1 MHATDGTDA
10 HTLSGA
16 GLERRLRGRRGEREV
31 LDRLLATVRTG
42 PSQVLVLRGEAG
54 IGKTTLLGYLL
65 ERASGCRIARAAGV
79 EPEMELAF
87 AGLHQLCAPFL
98 DRIECLPDPQR
109 AALGSAF
116 SLRDGDAPDR
126 FAVGLAILSLLSDVA
141 RERPLVCV
149 VDDAQWLDRASAQAL
164 AFVAR
169 RLVTESVALV
179 FAVRQPGAEQDLAG
193 LAELAVHGLPDD
205 DARALLESVITGPLD
220 ERVRDRIVAESRGNP
235 LALLELARGL
245 TPEELAGGIGLP
257 CISAMSGRIEE
268 GFRRQLMPLPPA
280 TRRLLLVAAAEPVGD
295 PLVVWRAADRL
306 GVQVAAVA
314 PAAAARLIEFGRH
327 VRFCHPLARSAVY
340 RAASLQERRSAHRAL
355 AEATDPGIDPDRRAW
370 HRARAATGLD
380 ENIAADLEG
389 SAGRARARG
398 GLAAAAA
405 FCERAAE
412 LTPDRA
418 RRARRTLAA
427 ARAKQQAGA
436 PDAALRLLA
445 IAEAGPLD
453 ELGHA
458 HAELLRAQLAA
469 DPGRGGDAP
478 QLLLKAANRLEPLHA
493 GLAREAYRD
502 AFSAVLTAGRLA
514 VRGGL
519 LEVAEAVR
527 AAPQAPQPPGGCD
540 LLLDGLAVLITEGH
554 AAGTPMLRRALKAFR
569 DGASTDE
576 GFRWLPLACSM
587 SRKVWDDE
595 SWYTLSARLIEH
607 ARRAGA
613 LTVLPAALLMSVP
626 IRLLAGELAT
636 AVSMA
641 EEAEAVGRATANPA
655 GPYARMVLTA
665 WRGREA
671 EAPQVTATATREMV
685 ARGEGQWLTA
695 ARWVT
700 AVFNNGLCR
709 YDEALAAAEQAS
721 SESQDELGL
730 AVPWMAEL
738 IEAAARAWQPERA
751 ADAMRHL
758 SETTS
763 TTNSDWALGIQA
775 RSRALLSDGD
785 SAECLYRE
793 AIDRLG
799 RTRVRVELARAHLVY
814 GEWLRRQN
822 RRVDARHQL
831 RTAYGMLTAMGIDG
845 FAERARRELLATG
858 ETVRKRTVET
868 AQQLSGQEAQI
879 ARLAGEGNTNP
890 EIGAQ
895 LFLSPRT
902 VEYHMRKIFHKLGIS
917 SRRELRRV
925 LPNLEQAALPA

>member
-1 MHATDGTDA
+1 M
-10 HTLSGA
+10 
-16 GLERRLRGRRGEREV
+16 
-31 LDRLLATVRTG
+31 
-42 PSQVLVLRGEAG
+42 
-54 IGKTTLLGYLL
+54 
-65 ERASGCRIARAAGV
+65 
-79 EPEMELAF
+79 
-87 AGLHQLCAPFL
+87 
-98 DRIECLPDPQR
+98 
-109 AALGSAF
+109 
-116 SLRDGDAPDR
+116 
-126 FAVGLAILSLLSDVA
+126 
-141 RERPLVCV
+141 
-149 VDDAQWLDRASAQAL
+149 
-164 AFVAR
+164 
-169 RLVTESVALV
+169 
-179 FAVRQPGAEQDLAG
+179 
-193 LAELAVHGLPDD
+193 
-205 DARALLESVITGPLD
+205 
-220 ERVRDRIVAESRGNP
+220 
-235 LALLELARGL
+235 
-245 TPEELAGGIGLP
+245 
-257 CISAMSGRIEE
+257 
-268 GFRRQLMPLPPA
+268 
-280 TRRLLLVAAAEPVGD
+280 
-295 PLVVWRAADRL
+295 
-306 GVQVAAVA
+306 A